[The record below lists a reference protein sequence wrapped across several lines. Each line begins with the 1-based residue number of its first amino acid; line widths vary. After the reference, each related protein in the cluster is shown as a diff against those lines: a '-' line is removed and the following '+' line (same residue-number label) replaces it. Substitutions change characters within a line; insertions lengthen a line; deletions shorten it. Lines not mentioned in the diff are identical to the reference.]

1 MNIEAYLMSVLID
14 KEVTSHGEFVLLSS
28 SSLTVV
34 LLMITF
40 CMARVIKNSSPYD
53 FLFLFTHLI

>member
-1 MNIEAYLMSVLID
+1 MDIEAYLMSVRLD
-14 KEVTSHGEFVLLSS
+14 EKVTLHGGFVLLSS
-28 SSLTVV
+28 SSLPVV